1 MRLLSMIR
9 LLLISIFSI
18 FTLFSQEIDASL
30 PNNNDK
36 LDDEI
41 QITDSLKVDSLL
53 ALPSKELI
61 TPINTNN
68 NEQLS
73 GSSDSLNTIKAL
85 PTVRSS
91 GNKSIERLESGEP
104 FFEIKSS
111 IDVLRQQVDSLK
123 KIISVYEEGKGA
135 MPNINEELLNLIKI
149 PQLRHRIELQNG
161 TVVNGE
167 IIEEDDL
174 GIIVQTS
181 IGQLAIEK
189 DKIIDIGE
197 DLPPSAKVELLD
209 EPFVD
214 IYTDREEIVGTLKNI
229 GTKRADFVRV
239 IANLWS
245 PTTQLLYQDS
255 VFVSGQNTKYYT
267 GIKSNTSLES
277 GSIAEF
283 KITVPIDSKDK
294 VSYRTYEVRWESYK

>member
-1 MRLLSMIR
+1 MIKFSF
-9 LLLISIFSI
+9 ISAFSI
-18 FTLFSQEIDASL
+18 LTVFSQETESSL
-30 PNNNDK
+30 INNNDT
-36 LDDEI
+36 LNVAI
-41 QITDSLKVDSLL
+41 QKTDSLEVDTTEASLNDVMN
-53 ALPSKELI
+53 SI
-61 TPINTNN
+61 DINTN
-68 NEQLS
+68 EQVN
-73 GSSDSLNTIKAL
+73 DKADTLNIVKPLPIVRDPDKKTIEK
-85 PTVRSS
+85 
-91 GNKSIERLESGEP
+91 LESGEQ

-135 MPNINEELLNLIKI
+135 MPNINEELLDLIKI

-189 DKIIDIGE
+189 DKIIDIAE
-197 DLPPSAKVELLD
+197 DLPPLAKVEIIN

-214 IYTDREEIVGTLKNI
+214 IYTDREEITGALKNI

-267 GIKSNTSLES
+267 GIKSITSLDP
-277 GSIAEF
+277 GSITEF
-283 KITVPIDSKDK
+283 KMTIPVDSEDE

>member
-1 MRLLSMIR
+1 MTRFLFTY
-9 LLLISIFSI
+9 LLLVGII
-18 FTLFSQEIDASL
+18 FSQEIDSAVVDSNDSLGVAMQEPDSTFIDTLQSPTIIIPALIDTINQAEAVEEFDSSMTNKSL
-30 PNNNDK
+30 PPMRDPENKVVQK
-36 LDDEI
+36 LD
-41 QITDSLKVDSLL
+41 
-53 ALPSKELI
+53 
-61 TPINTNN
+61 
-68 NEQLS
+68 
-73 GSSDSLNTIKAL
+73 
-85 PTVRSS
+85 
-91 GNKSIERLESGEP
+91 SGEP

-174 GIIVQTS
+174 GIVIQTS

-189 DKIIDIGE
+189 EKIIDIGE
-197 DLPPSAKVELLD
+197 DLPPAAKVELIN

-214 IYTDREEIVGTLKNI
+214 IYPDREEIVGTIKNV

-245 PTTQLLYQDS
+245 PTTQLVYQDS
-255 VFVSGQNTKYYT
+255 VFISGQNTKYYT
-267 GIKSNTSLES
+267 GINAKTSLDP
-277 GSIAEF
+277 GSTSEF
-283 KITVPIDSKDK
+283 RLVVPTNNENI
-294 VSYRTYEVRWESYK
+294 SYRTFEVRWESYK

>member
-1 MRLLSMIR
+1 MNRLFITSIVLLAMI
-9 LLLISIFSI
+9 
-18 FTLFSQEIDASL
+18 FSQEIDSSL
-30 PNNNDK
+30 VDNKQILNTS
-36 LDDEI
+36 I
-41 QITDSLKVDSLL
+41 QNPDSLIVDTLAIPLDIPLATPVPVINENGKIDSLGTTKQ
-53 ALPSKELI
+53 LPHI
-61 TPINTNN
+61 R
-68 NEQLS
+68 
-73 GSSDSLNTIKAL
+73 D
-85 PTVRSS
+85 S
-91 GNKSIERLESGEP
+91 GNKTIERLESGEP

-123 KIISVYEEGKGA
+123 KIISVYEEGKGS
-135 MPNINEELLNLIKI
+135 MPNINEELLDLIKI

-197 DLPPSAKVELLD
+197 DLPPSAKVELLA
-209 EPFVD
+209 EPFVN
-214 IYTDREEIVGTLKNI
+214 IYIDKEEIVGSLKNI

-267 GIKSNTSLES
+267 GIKSVTSLEP
-277 GSIAEF
+277 GSISEF
-283 KITVPIDSKDK
+283 KITIPIDSKDK

>member
-1 MRLLSMIR
+1 MNRLSF
-9 LLLISIFSI
+9 ISIV
-18 FTLFSQEIDASL
+18 LLAMAFSQEIDTSLVSNEEVLNASKRSDSSMIDTL
-30 PNNNDK
+30 AIPLDNPPASAVSITNENNKN
-36 LDDEI
+36 
-41 QITDSLKVDSLL
+41 
-53 ALPSKELI
+53 
-61 TPINTNN
+61 
-68 NEQLS
+68 
-73 GSSDSLNTIKAL
+73 DSLNSAKQLPPIRDPASKTID
-85 PTVRSS
+85 
-91 GNKSIERLESGEP
+91 RLESGEP

-123 KIISVYEEGKGA
+123 KIISVYEEGKGS
-135 MPNINEELLNLIKI
+135 MPNINEELLDLIKI
-149 PQLRHRIELQNG
+149 PELRHRIELQNG

-197 DLPPSAKVELLD
+197 DLPPSAKVELLA

-214 IYTDREEIVGTLKNI
+214 IYTDREEIIGSLKNI
-229 GTKRADFVRV
+229 GTKRADFVRI
-239 IANLWS
+239 IASLWS
-245 PTTQLLYQDS
+245 PTTQLLYKDS

-267 GIKSNTSLES
+267 GIKSVTSLEP
-277 GSIAEF
+277 GSTSEF
-283 KITVPIDSKDK
+283 KIIIPVDSNDK

>member
-1 MRLLSMIR
+1 MIR
-9 LLLISIFSI
+9 FSFISMLLISIV
-18 FTLFSQEIDASL
+18 FSQDVDTSL
-30 PNNNDK
+30 TNS
-36 LDDEI
+36 DDTLNVSI
-41 QITDSLKVDSLL
+41 QSADSSIVDTI
-53 ALPSKELI
+53 ALPLNNAATTLETGSNKEMSE
-61 TPINTNN
+61 NN
-68 NEQLS
+68 
-73 GSSDSLNTIKAL
+73 DSLNTTKSLPIVRNVDIK
-85 PTVRSS
+85 
-91 GNKSIERLESGEP
+91 NIEKLESGEP

-111 IDVLRQQVDSLK
+111 IDFLRQQVDSLK

-135 MPNINEELLNLIKI
+135 MPNINEELLELIKI

-197 DLPPSAKVELLD
+197 DLPPSAKVELLN

-214 IYTDREEIVGTLKNI
+214 IYTDREEIIGSLKNI

-239 IANLWS
+239 IARLWS

-267 GIKSNTSLES
+267 GIKSVTSLDP
-277 GSIAEF
+277 GSISEF
-283 KITVPIDSKDK
+283 KITIPIDSKDK
-294 VSYRTYEVRWESYK
+294 VSYRTYEVKWESYK

>member
-1 MRLLSMIR
+1 MNRLFITSIVLLAMI
-9 LLLISIFSI
+9 
-18 FTLFSQEIDASL
+18 FSQEIDSSL
-30 PNNNDK
+30 VDNKQVLNTS
-36 LDDEI
+36 I
-41 QITDSLKVDSLL
+41 QNPDSLIVDTLAIPLDIPLATPVPVINENGKIDSLSTTKQ
-53 ALPSKELI
+53 LPHI
-61 TPINTNN
+61 R
-68 NEQLS
+68 
-73 GSSDSLNTIKAL
+73 D
-85 PTVRSS
+85 S
-91 GNKSIERLESGEP
+91 GNKTIERLESDEP

-123 KIISVYEEGKGA
+123 KIISVYEEGKGS
-135 MPNINEELLNLIKI
+135 MPNINEELLDLIKI

-197 DLPPSAKVELLD
+197 DLPPSAKVELLA
-209 EPFVD
+209 EPFVN
-214 IYTDREEIVGTLKNI
+214 IYIDKEEIVGSLKNI

-267 GIKSNTSLES
+267 GIKSVTSLEP
-277 GSIAEF
+277 GSISEF
-283 KITVPIDSKDK
+283 KITIPIDSKDK

>member
-1 MRLLSMIR
+1 MIKFSF
-9 LLLISIFSI
+9 ISAFSI
-18 FTLFSQEIDASL
+18 LTVFSQETESSL
-30 PNNNDK
+30 INNNDT
-36 LDDEI
+36 LNVAI
-41 QITDSLKVDSLL
+41 QKTDSLEVDTTEASLNDVMN
-53 ALPSKELI
+53 SIE
-61 TPINTNN
+61 INTN
-68 NEQLS
+68 EQVN
-73 GSSDSLNTIKAL
+73 DKADTFNKAKPL
-85 PTVRSS
+85 PIVRDP
-91 GNKSIERLESGEP
+91 GKKTIERLESGEQ

-135 MPNINEELLNLIKI
+135 MPNINEELLDLIKI

-197 DLPPSAKVELLD
+197 DLPPLAKVEIIN

-214 IYTDREEIVGTLKNI
+214 IYTDREEITGTLKNI

-267 GIKSNTSLES
+267 GIKSITSLDP
-277 GSIAEF
+277 GSITEF
-283 KITVPIDSKDK
+283 KMTIPVNSEDE

>member
-1 MRLLSMIR
+1 MIKFSF
-9 LLLISIFSI
+9 ISAFSI
-18 FTLFSQEIDASL
+18 FTVFSQETESSL
-30 PNNNDK
+30 INNNDT
-36 LDDEI
+36 LNVAI
-41 QITDSLKVDSLL
+41 QKTDSLEVDTTEASLNDVMN
-53 ALPSKELI
+53 SI
-61 TPINTNN
+61 DINTN
-68 NEQLS
+68 EQVN
-73 GSSDSLNTIKAL
+73 DKADTLNTAKPL
-85 PTVRSS
+85 PIVRDP
-91 GNKSIERLESGEP
+91 GKKTIERLESGEQ

-135 MPNINEELLNLIKI
+135 MPNINEELLDLIKI

-197 DLPPSAKVELLD
+197 DLPPLAKVEIIN

-214 IYTDREEIVGTLKNI
+214 IYTDREEITGTLKNI
-229 GTKRADFVRV
+229 GTKRADFVRI

-245 PTTQLLYQDS
+245 PTTELLYQDS

-267 GIKSNTSLES
+267 GIKSITSLDP
-277 GSIAEF
+277 GSITEF
-283 KITVPIDSKDK
+283 KMTIPVNSEDE

>member
-1 MRLLSMIR
+1 MTRFLFTY
-9 LLLISIFSI
+9 LLLVGII
-18 FTLFSQEIDASL
+18 FSQEIDSAVVDSNDSLGVAMQEPDSTFIDTLQSPTIIIPALIDTINQAEALEEFDSSMTNKSL
-30 PNNNDK
+30 PPMRDPENKVVQK
-36 LDDEI
+36 LD
-41 QITDSLKVDSLL
+41 
-53 ALPSKELI
+53 
-61 TPINTNN
+61 
-68 NEQLS
+68 
-73 GSSDSLNTIKAL
+73 
-85 PTVRSS
+85 
-91 GNKSIERLESGEP
+91 SGEP

-174 GIIVQTS
+174 GIVIQTS

-189 DKIIDIGE
+189 EKIIDIGE
-197 DLPPSAKVELLD
+197 DLPPAAKVELIN

-214 IYTDREEIVGTLKNI
+214 IYPDREEIVGTIKNV

-245 PTTQLLYQDS
+245 PTTQLVYQDS
-255 VFVSGQNTKYYT
+255 VFISGQNTKYYT
-267 GIKSNTSLES
+267 GINAKTSLDP
-277 GSIAEF
+277 GSTSEF
-283 KITVPIDSKDK
+283 RLVVPTNNENI
-294 VSYRTYEVRWESYK
+294 SYRTFEVRWESYK

>member
-1 MRLLSMIR
+1 MNRLFITSIVLLAMI
-9 LLLISIFSI
+9 
-18 FTLFSQEIDASL
+18 FSQEIDSSL
-30 PNNNDK
+30 VDNKQILNTS
-36 LDDEI
+36 I
-41 QITDSLKVDSLL
+41 QNPDSLIVDTLAIPLDIPLATPVPVINENGKIDSLSTTKQ
-53 ALPSKELI
+53 LPHI
-61 TPINTNN
+61 R
-68 NEQLS
+68 
-73 GSSDSLNTIKAL
+73 D
-85 PTVRSS
+85 S
-91 GNKSIERLESGEP
+91 GNKAIERLESGEP

-123 KIISVYEEGKGA
+123 KIISVYEEGKGS
-135 MPNINEELLNLIKI
+135 MPNINEELLDLIKI

-197 DLPPSAKVELLD
+197 DLPPSAKVELLA
-209 EPFVD
+209 EPFVN
-214 IYTDREEIVGTLKNI
+214 IYIDKEEIVGSLKNI

-267 GIKSNTSLES
+267 GIKSVTSLEP
-277 GSIAEF
+277 GSISEF
-283 KITVPIDSKDK
+283 KITIPIDSKDK

>member
-1 MRLLSMIR
+1 MIR

>member
-1 MRLLSMIR
+1 MIR

-18 FTLFSQEIDASL
+18 FTLFSQEIDASI

-61 TPINTNN
+61 APINTNN

-294 VSYRTYEVRWESYK
+294 VSYRTYEVKWESYK

>member
-1 MRLLSMIR
+1 MIKFSF
-9 LLLISIFSI
+9 ISAFSI
-18 FTLFSQEIDASL
+18 LTVFSQETESSL
-30 PNNNDK
+30 INNNDT
-36 LDDEI
+36 LNVAI
-41 QITDSLKVDSLL
+41 QKTDSLEVDTTEASLNDVMN
-53 ALPSKELI
+53 SI
-61 TPINTNN
+61 DINTN
-68 NEQLS
+68 EQVN
-73 GSSDSLNTIKAL
+73 DKADTLNTAKPL
-85 PTVRSS
+85 PIVRDP
-91 GNKSIERLESGEP
+91 GKKTIERLESGEQ

-135 MPNINEELLNLIKI
+135 MPNINEELLDLIKI

-197 DLPPSAKVELLD
+197 DLPPLAKVEIIN

-214 IYTDREEIVGTLKNI
+214 IYTDREEITGTLKNI
-229 GTKRADFVRV
+229 GTKRADFVRI

-245 PTTQLLYQDS
+245 PTTELLYQDS

-267 GIKSNTSLES
+267 GIKSITSLDP
-277 GSIAEF
+277 GSITEF
-283 KITVPIDSKDK
+283 KMTIPVDSEDE

>member
-1 MRLLSMIR
+1 MTKFLFTY
-9 LLLISIFSI
+9 LLLAGTI
-18 FTLFSQEIDASL
+18 FSQEIDSTVIDSKDSL
-30 PNNNDK
+30 DIVIQESDSTFIDTFQNSTIEIPDSIDTINQVEIIEEFDSSMTNKPLPPIRDPENKVVEK
-36 LDDEI
+36 LD
-41 QITDSLKVDSLL
+41 
-53 ALPSKELI
+53 
-61 TPINTNN
+61 
-68 NEQLS
+68 
-73 GSSDSLNTIKAL
+73 
-85 PTVRSS
+85 
-91 GNKSIERLESGEP
+91 SGEP

-111 IDVLRQQVDSLK
+111 IDMLRQQVDSLK

-161 TVVNGE
+161 TIVNGE

-174 GIIVQTS
+174 GIVVQTS

-197 DLPPSAKVELLD
+197 DLPPAAKVELIN

-214 IYTDREEIVGTLKNI
+214 IYPDREEIVGTIKNV

-245 PTTQLLYQDS
+245 PTTQLIYQDS
-255 VFVSGQNTKYYT
+255 VFISGQNTKYYT
-267 GIKSNTSLES
+267 GIKAKTSLDP
-277 GSIAEF
+277 GSISEF
-283 KITVPIDSKDK
+283 RLVIPTGNENI
-294 VSYRTYEVRWESYK
+294 SYRTFEVRWESYK

>member
-1 MRLLSMIR
+1 MIKFSF
-9 LLLISIFSI
+9 IAAFSI
-18 FTLFSQEIDASL
+18 LTVFSQETESSL
-30 PNNNDK
+30 INNNDT
-36 LDDEI
+36 LNVAI
-41 QITDSLKVDSLL
+41 QKTDSVEVDTTEASLNDVMN
-53 ALPSKELI
+53 SI
-61 TPINTNN
+61 DINTN
-68 NEQLS
+68 EQVN
-73 GSSDSLNTIKAL
+73 DKADTLNTAKPL
-85 PTVRSS
+85 PIVRDPD
-91 GNKSIERLESGEP
+91 KKTIEKLESGEQ

-135 MPNINEELLNLIKI
+135 MPNINEELLDLIKI

-189 DKIIDIGE
+189 DKIIDIAE
-197 DLPPSAKVELLD
+197 DLPPLAKVEIIN

-214 IYTDREEIVGTLKNI
+214 IYTDREEITGALKNI

-267 GIKSNTSLES
+267 GIKSITSLDP
-277 GSIAEF
+277 GSITEF
-283 KITVPIDSKDK
+283 KMTIPVDSEDE

>member
-1 MRLLSMIR
+1 MTKFLFTY
-9 LLLISIFSI
+9 LLLAGTIFSPQI
-18 FTLFSQEIDASL
+18 DSTIIDSKDSLDIVIQESDSTFIDTFQNSTIEIPASIDTINQVEIIEEFDSSMTNKPL
-30 PNNNDK
+30 PPIRDPENKVVEK
-36 LDDEI
+36 LD
-41 QITDSLKVDSLL
+41 
-53 ALPSKELI
+53 
-61 TPINTNN
+61 
-68 NEQLS
+68 
-73 GSSDSLNTIKAL
+73 
-85 PTVRSS
+85 
-91 GNKSIERLESGEP
+91 SGEP

-111 IDVLRQQVDSLK
+111 IDMLRQQVDSLK

-161 TVVNGE
+161 TIVNGE

-174 GIIVQTS
+174 GIVVQTS

-197 DLPPSAKVELLD
+197 DLPPAAKVELIN

-214 IYTDREEIVGTLKNI
+214 IYPDREEIVGTIKNV

-245 PTTQLLYQDS
+245 PTTQLIYQDS
-255 VFVSGQNTKYYT
+255 VFISGQNTKYYT
-267 GIKSNTSLES
+267 GIKAKTSLDP
-277 GSIAEF
+277 GSISEF
-283 KITVPIDSKDK
+283 KLVIPTSNENI
-294 VSYRTYEVRWESYK
+294 SYRTFEVRWESYK

>member
-1 MRLLSMIR
+1 MTKFLFTY
-9 LLLISIFSI
+9 LLLAGTI
-18 FTLFSQEIDASL
+18 FSQEIDSTVIDSKDSL
-30 PNNNDK
+30 DIVIQESDSTFIDTFQNSTIEIPDSIDTINQVEIIEEFDSSMTNKPLPPIRDPENKVVEK
-36 LDDEI
+36 LD
-41 QITDSLKVDSLL
+41 
-53 ALPSKELI
+53 
-61 TPINTNN
+61 
-68 NEQLS
+68 
-73 GSSDSLNTIKAL
+73 
-85 PTVRSS
+85 
-91 GNKSIERLESGEP
+91 SGEP

-111 IDVLRQQVDSLK
+111 IDMLRQQVDSLK

-174 GIIVQTS
+174 GIVVQTS

-197 DLPPSAKVELLD
+197 DLPPAAKVELIN

-214 IYTDREEIVGTLKNI
+214 IYPDREEIVGTIKNV

-245 PTTQLLYQDS
+245 PTTQLIYQDS
-255 VFVSGQNTKYYT
+255 VFISGQNTKYYT
-267 GIKSNTSLES
+267 GIKAKTSLDP
-277 GSIAEF
+277 GSISEF
-283 KITVPIDSKDK
+283 RLVIPTSNENI
-294 VSYRTYEVRWESYK
+294 SYRTFEVRWESYK